1 VHNSVRDGIPVVRDT
16 FRRRRGLA
24 RGAVHLLVGAFSVL
38 ILMSLG
44 VRSSEAAARA
54 SGALVFVSDR
64 EGSDSLYLV
73 NADGSGLRKL
83 VDGAREPA
91 WSPRG
96 RGLAFLHD
104 VGNNTR
110 LEVLAAGGTGR
121 TRPVGSHTYCCS
133 PFSWSG
139 DESRIAYEAIGDLG
153 IYVTNVDGSGER
165 LLVEDGSEPAW
176 SPDSSRI
183 AFITND
189 LSVINADGT
198 NERQLVTDVAQSVK
212 PAWSPDGSTILFGR
226 DTSSGDENLYVVNFD
241 GSGERK
247 LTATPIDDDVPARW
261 SPDGKLVAFVGLTE
275 KFVDET
281 FVVRPDG
288 SGLKLIDKGGAGTSW
303 SPDGTTLAVVRNGDI
318 WAVTV
323 DGSGHRRVSQAER
336 YGYENSSPQWHPG
349 GARSEQLGGVPV
361 SPAIPTDSIAKAGLL
376 RTRAPVHKLAADGE
390 RVALAYNGLPNCLEL
405 WQPRKR
411 TLIRFSENDFCGD
424 DGGSG
429 LLELTLAG
437 SRLAWLTYDT
447 GIHLHLGL
455 ATATIARPQP
465 RGVLTLATGGNVSCM
480 FGSSCAFAGAGDLR
494 GGRGLLMFDTWNV
507 RGKRCEEVGC
517 FRARKING
525 ALWRMHGDRGKRIR
539 SETVGLTTLASDGQR
554 IAALRGDGKL
564 EILRTDGRLLGT
576 VTVPGP
582 ARAAAIGNEQLVILT
597 RNRLLVY
604 ELRNRK
610 LKHGWRLAG
619 AAGSRTLAGIGGGFA
634 AYTEAGTVKLVR
646 LADGH
651 RSAITVAGTGTVQA
665 ALTSGGRFYAYTVP
679 DSEYRGRVAFVRL
692 RDLPNRFTE

>member
-1 VHNSVRDGIPVVRDT
+1 MKRTSVRRRARAREALRLVV
-16 FRRRRGLA
+16 A
-24 RGAVHLLVGAFSVL
+24 AISALV
-38 ILMSLG
+38 LMSLG
-44 VRSSEAAARA
+44 VSGGEAAPRA
-54 SGALVFVSDR
+54 GGSLVFVSDR
-64 EGSDSLYLV
+64 EGYESLYLV
-73 NADGSGLRKL
+73 NADGSGSRKL
-83 VDGAREPA
+83 VDGAREPG

-96 RGLAFLHD
+96 RALAFLHD
-104 VGNNTR
+104 VGDDTR
-110 LEVLAAGGTGR
+110 LEVLAAGGTGQ
-121 TRPVGSHTYCCS
+121 TRPVGSRTFCCS
-133 PFSWSG
+133 PFSWSP
-139 DESRIAYEAIGDLG
+139 DESRIVYEAIGDLG

-183 AFITND
+183 AFITDD

-198 NERQLVTDVAQSVK
+198 NERQLRTNVAQSVR
-212 PAWSPDGSTILFGR
+212 PAWSPDGSKIVFGR
-226 DTSSGDENLYVVNFD
+226 DTRSGDENLYVVNSD

-261 SPDGKLVAFVGLTE
+261 SPDGKLVAFVGLTK

-288 SGLKLIDKGGAGTSW
+288 TKLKLIDKGGAGTSW
-303 SPDGTTLAVVRNGDI
+303 SPDGTTLAVVRNGDV
-318 WAVTV
+318 WAVAA
-323 DGSGHRRVSQAER
+323 DGSGRRRVTQAQR

-361 SPAIPTDSIAKAGLL
+361 SPAIPTDSIAEAGLL
-376 RTRAPVHKLAADGE
+376 RTRAPIHKLAADGD
-390 RVALAYNGLPNCLEL
+390 RVALAYDESPNCLEL
-405 WQPRKR
+405 WQPRKG
-411 TLIRFSENDFCGD
+411 TLMRFSENDFCGD

-455 ATATIARPQP
+455 ATATIARPRPRP
-465 RGVLTLATGGNVSCM
+465 RGALTLSTGGNVSCM

-494 GGRGLLMFDTWNV
+494 GGGGGVLVFDTWKV

-525 ALWRMHGDRGKRIR
+525 VLWRMQGDRAKRIR
-539 SETVGLTTLASDGQR
+539 SEAVGLTALATNAQR
-554 IAALRGDGKL
+554 IAALRSDGKL
-564 EILRTDGRLLGT
+564 EILRADGRLLGT
-576 VTVPGP
+576 VAVLAP
-582 ARAAAIGNEQLVILT
+582 ARAAAIGNGQLVVLT
-597 RNRLLVY
+597 PTRLLVY
-604 ELRNRK
+604 ELRTRK
-610 LKHGWRLAG
+610 LEHGWPLTEGAGTRRLAG
-619 AAGSRTLAGIGGGFA
+619 VGGGFA
-634 AYTEAGTVKLVR
+634 AYTEARTVKLVR

-651 RSAITVAGTGTVQA
+651 RRAITVGGTGTVHA
-665 ALTSGGRFYAYTVP
+665 ALTSGGLFYAYAVP

-692 RDLPNRFTE
+692 RNLPNRVTE

>member
-1 VHNSVRDGIPVVRDT
+1 MFAG
-16 FRRRRGLA
+16 RGGRVCLA
-24 RGAVHLLVGAFSVL
+24 LHLLVGVFSVL
-38 ILMSLG
+38 ILMALG

-64 EGSDSLYLV
+64 DGSESLYLV

-96 RGLAFLHD
+96 RALAFLHD

-133 PFSWSG
+133 PFSWSR

-183 AFITND
+183 AFITDD

-212 PAWSPDGSTILFGR
+212 PAWSPDGSKILFGR
-226 DTSSGDENLYVVNFD
+226 DTRSGDENLYVVNSD
-241 GSGERK
+241 GSDERQ
-247 LTATPIDDDVPARW
+247 LTTIPIDNDVPARW
-261 SPDGKLVAFVGLTE
+261 SPDGKLVAFVGLSE

-281 FVVRPDG
+281 YVVRPDG
-288 SGLKLIDKGGAGTSW
+288 SGLKLVDKGGAGTSW

-465 RGVLTLATGGNVSCM
+465 RGVLTLSTGGNVSCM
-480 FGSSCAFAGAGDLR
+480 WGSSCAFAGAGDLR
-494 GGRGLLMFDTWNV
+494 GGGGLLVFDTWNV
-507 RGKRCEEVGC
+507 HGKRCEEVGC
-517 FRARKING
+517 FRERKIKG
-525 ALWRMHGDRGKRIR
+525 ALWRMQGDRAKRIR
-539 SETVGLTTLASDGQR
+539 SERVGLTALATDDQR
-554 IAALRGDGKL
+554 IAALRTDGKL
-564 EILRTDGRLLGT
+564 EILRADGRLLGT
-576 VTVPGP
+576 FAVPGP
-582 ARAAAIGNEQLVILT
+582 ARAAAIGNGQLVVVT
-597 RNRLLVY
+597 PTRLLVY
-604 ELRNRK
+604 ELRTRK
-610 LKHGWRLAG
+610 LEHGWPLTG
-619 AAGSRTLAGIGGGFA
+619 GPGTRTLAGVGGGFA
-634 AYTEAGTVKLVR
+634 AYTEAGAIKLVR
-646 LADGH
+646 LIDGRH
-651 RSAITVAGTGTVQA
+651 LAIRVGGTGAIQA
-665 ALTSGGRFYAYTVP
+665 ALTSGGLFYAYTVH
-679 DSEYRGRVAFVRL
+679 DSDYPGRVAFVRL
-692 RDLPNRFTE
+692 RDLSHRFTK